1 MLNRTTT
8 NIQTG
13 RLFDRDGKNFDI
25 TVILNWPTNDDY
37 DNATDIIGP
46 NLVDFYFGDENEND
60 TDYYV
65 RQFVEKQNN
74 FRNLLEKLYRLK
86 ADCPDDTE
94 LDEQIEFVKNQIVT
108 VW

>member
-13 RLFDRDGKNFDI
+13 RLFDSDGKNFDI
-25 TVILNWPTNDDY
+25 TVILNWPTYDDY

-46 NLVDFYFGDENEND
+46 NLVDFYFGDENEKI
-60 TDYYV
+60 TASYT
-65 RQFVEKQNN
+65 RQFVEKQTN
-74 FRNLLEKLYRLK
+74 FRKLLDKLYSLK
-86 ADCPDDTE
+86 ALCPDDTE
-94 LDEQIEFVKNQIVT
+94 IDEQIEFVKNQIVT